1 VRADK
6 IPSEHAVMP
15 GSSDNP
21 SLVQRSKIDPV
32 FKQVLSFRCEQLGI
46 PLQTEFEVSRL
57 PRTIDAI
64 IRLDSSKELEQI
76 QSQTPF
82 GHFRTHNQVEFK
94 GRRDPLT
101 IAEYYLILGRGYL
114 YLGEH
119 DVLASQMTVT
129 IVSSRRSR
137 RVLSRLKGV
146 EFQSL
151 GEGRYLRSGELAVY
165 LIVVNELTILPTNYP
180 LLLFASS
187 AKKFRQFLQ
196 HVVFEKNWD
205 YIRFAYHLRSRITK
219 EVLTMAGINSLP
231 KKDLEFIAKDIGV
244 EILPYLDKADLL
256 KQLSLE
262 DRLMGLSHED
272 ILRGLNVEELRKLKQ
287 LIENLEKKC

>member
-1 VRADK
+1 
-6 IPSEHAVMP
+6 
-15 GSSDNP
+15 
-21 SLVQRSKIDPV
+21 
-32 FKQVLSFRCEQLGI
+32 
-46 PLQTEFEVSRL
+46 
-57 PRTIDAI
+57 
-64 IRLDSSKELEQI
+64 
-76 QSQTPF
+76 
-82 GHFRTHNQVEFK
+82 
-94 GRRDPLT
+94 LT

-129 IVSSRRSR
+129 IVSSRRPR
-137 RVLSRLKGV
+137 KALSRLKGV
-146 EFQSL
+146 GFQSI
-151 GEGRYLRSGELAVY
+151 GEGRYLLSGELAVY

-196 HVVFEKNWD
+196 QVVFEKNWN
-205 YIRFAYHLRSRITK
+205 YIHFAYRLRPRITK

-262 DRLMGLSHED
+262 DL
-272 ILRGLNVEELRKLKQ
+272 LRGLNVEELRKLKQ
-287 LIENLEKKC
+287 LIENLEKKQERDV